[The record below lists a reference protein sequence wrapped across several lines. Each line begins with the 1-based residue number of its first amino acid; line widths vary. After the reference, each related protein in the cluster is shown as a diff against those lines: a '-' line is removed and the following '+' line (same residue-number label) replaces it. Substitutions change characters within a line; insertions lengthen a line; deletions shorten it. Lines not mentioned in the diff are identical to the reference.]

1 MQKRNFDIRIRENQK
16 GEYKDKDGGRLPTIQ
31 LIVTEQGL
39 CTNWCENI
47 EQFSEREFTHSQD
60 YPCLDELDEEVI
72 AYLLEYGLKLQG
84 RKRTEIRYGKGEQ
97 L

>member
-1 MQKRNFDIRIRENQK
+1 M
-16 GEYKDKDGGRLPTIQ
+16 
-31 LIVTEQGL
+31 IVTEQGL

-72 AYLLEYGLKLQG
+72 AYLLEYGLKL
-84 RKRTEIRYGKGEQ
+84 
-97 L
+97 